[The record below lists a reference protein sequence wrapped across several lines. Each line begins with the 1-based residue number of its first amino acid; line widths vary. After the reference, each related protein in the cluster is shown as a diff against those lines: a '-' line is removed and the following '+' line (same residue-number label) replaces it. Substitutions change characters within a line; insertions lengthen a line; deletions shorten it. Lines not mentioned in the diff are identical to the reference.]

1 MAIGWF
7 FLTSLV
13 LLHFLELQ
21 PLPDRK
27 TDWNCLPKASLCGY
41 ASSDFVSENILPIY
55 QLHQRARR
63 IRHIASTPRGR
74 KNHTSR
80 SRYYAN
86 QDSSFHQTRLFT
98 SGDVSLNPG
107 ALTTS
112 GPNSTQNQKE
122 SFNCGLSCVSPHVRE
137 SSTFLDSG
145 FHAVDSGFRVLDSG
159 FQHSG
164 FRIPKRAG
172 FQFFTVLML
181 FFAFRFRVRIL
192 LY

>member
-1 MAIGWF
+1 MLP
-7 FLTSLV
+7 LTSSVKTFCRYISFISVRGGSAILH
-13 LLHFLELQ
+13 LLHVE
-21 PLPDRK
+21 
-27 TDWNCLPKASLCGY
+27 
-41 ASSDFVSENILPIY
+41 E
-55 QLHQRARR
+55 
-63 IRHIASTPRGR
+63 

-80 SRYYAN
+80 SRYHAN
-86 QDSSFHQTRLFT
+86 SDSSFHQTRLFT
-98 SGDVSLNPG
+98 SDVSLNPG
-107 ALTTS
+107 PLTTS

-137 SSTFLDSG
+137 SRTFLNSG

-192 LY
+192 LNWETLLECMTSLFSFSIYKLRVECITVP